1 MCRPR
6 AGEANQLFSVYIA
19 LWPPTALAKIYNV
32 VRRQR
37 NLGLLFIMPWS
48 KWFHLISLFRFFC
61 RTSEILFGPVN
72 LRRSL
77 VRLSCDFNFLISLT
91 VMVRN
96 CNFVVR
102 NGKLWYEMAMI
113 RNGYG
118 TKWLASFTKT
128 YLCAGIRTCCFVA
141 LFILSWRT
149 FSPWLRICSCNSER
163 EISMLLMQLAS
174 IIRKSIYGI
183 NDERDIYQYHKDKI
197 NSNVPYRSFR
207 NLFIR
212 KKITHAHSLS

>member
-1 MCRPR
+1 
-6 AGEANQLFSVYIA
+6 
-19 LWPPTALAKIYNV
+19 
-32 VRRQR
+32 
-37 NLGLLFIMPWS
+37 
-48 KWFHLISLFRFFC
+48 
-61 RTSEILFGPVN
+61 
-72 LRRSL
+72 
-77 VRLSCDFNFLISLT
+77 
-91 VMVRN
+91 
-96 CNFVVR
+96 
-102 NGKLWYEMAMI
+102 
-113 RNGYG
+113 
-118 TKWLASFTKT
+118 
-128 YLCAGIRTCCFVA
+128 